1 MSNDYWVYIYTYAQ
15 TKISMEWVWSSLF
28 LLFSSSSTTHKIK
41 LSLLAW
47 ELSLPIFSL
56 DFLIRGG
63 GDAGCGD
70 DQFFC
75 ATRTVYSLSS
85 YTVNWFCNTCAGKK
99 NGYRSDSSNLINQ
112 KVGFIIYPY
121 TASFLVPA
129 RCSHCITNPVL
140 MWSLTLIL
148 AIFTTYADCTLIIF
162 FRPELPE
169 DYQSIIETLQINFW
183 QLPWSVQDLSPN
195 IIYVIHSNMMLNEFV
210 SLSSDV

>member
-1 MSNDYWVYIYTYAQ
+1 
-15 TKISMEWVWSSLF
+15 MEWVWSSLF

-99 NGYRSDSSNLINQ
+99 MGTDQTVVIWSIKKLDSL
-112 KVGFIIYPY
+112 FTY
-121 TASFLVPA
+121 TLLVFLSHLGV
-129 RCSHCITNPVL
+129 HCITNPVL

-148 AIFTTYADCTLIIF
+148 AIFTTYAHCTLIIF

-169 DYQSIIETLQINFW
+169 EYQSIIETLQINFW
-183 QLPWSVQDLSPN
+183 QLLWSVQDLSPN
-195 IIYVIHSNMMLNEFV
+195 IVYIIHGNMMLNEFV
-210 SLSSDV
+210 SLSSDM